1 MKVLILST
9 CYPRRKF
16 PNHGIFVHR
25 QAQALVDLGVECEV
39 LQPVEWSPPAPLYR
53 LRAGWKMYRAQQDD
67 LLDEVE
73 GIRVHHPPIYLPVPS
88 RFFPGDYWERMGRGV
103 ARYIRRHR
111 QLRSA
116 DLLYAHFLC
125 HEGYAGLI
133 AARELKMPLV
143 AIALGD
149 DVHAW
154 PERWPDRKLK
164 LASVLSEANG
174 LLACSHGLARDAE
187 AWATEGLSTPVE
199 VVYMGIDTETFS
211 PADSMEDKLRARRL
225 LGLPQER
232 KLLLCVAT
240 TIAAKGWLDL
250 LDAFAALGDDGAG
263 WDVVM
268 VGSPRTG
275 NDLNLVDEAEAR
287 GLGNRSHWLGCL
299 PPRNMPDLYLAVD
312 AFVLASH
319 NEGLSNS
326 VMEAMSA
333 GLPVVAT
340 DVGGHSEIIDDG
352 SNGWLV
358 PPRDVPSLTE
368 ALREALTDA
377 QKAARMGKAARERAI
392 KIGGYGSNAQLLLQ
406 YFEKTLNARRNV
418 RAGAVVF

>member
-1 MKVLILST
+1 MST

-25 QAQALVDLGVECEV
+25 QARALADLGVECHV
-39 LQPVEWSPPAPLYR
+39 LQPVEWSPPAPFHR
-53 LRAGWKMYRAQQDD
+53 LRAGWKMYRSQQED

-73 GIRVHHPPIYLPVPS
+73 GIRVHHPPVYLPVPS

-154 PERWPDRKLK
+154 PERWPDRKPK
-164 LASVLSEANG
+164 LASVLREADG
-174 LLACSHGLARDAE
+174 LLACSRGLARDAQ

-211 PADSMEDKLRARRL
+211 PAESMEDKTEARRL
-225 LGLPQER
+225 LGLPEER
-232 KLLLCVAT
+232 RLLLCVAT
-240 TIAAKGWLDL
+240 TIEAKGWLDL
-250 LDAFAALGDDGAG
+250 LDAFAALGDDRDG
-263 WDVVM
+263 WDIVM
-268 VGSPRTG
+268 VGSPRG
-275 NDLNLVDEAEAR
+275 SKDLNLVAEAEAR
-287 GLGNRSHWLGCL
+287 GLGDCSHWLGCL
-299 PPRNMPDLYLAVD
+299 PPVKMPDLYLAVD

-326 VMEAMSA
+326 VMEAMST

-352 SNGWLV
+352 LNGWLV

-377 QKAARMGKAARERAI
+377 QKSAWMGEAARERAI
-392 KIGGYGSNAQLLLQ
+392 RIGDYNKNAQLLLP
-406 YFEKTLNARRNV
+406 YFEKVLAARRQS